1 MLQLQSRVKCLL
13 TGKAELAHIVHVHHL
28 DSAALL
34 QEKYPGVAFAK
45 ADTTAESIEPLIDE
59 LGVKILPTFKF
70 YAGGK
75 EVAQPIS
82 GYKKGPLEDAIK
94 QLAK

>member
-1 MLQLQSRVKCLL
+1 M
-13 TGKAELAHIVHVHHL
+13 HHP
-28 DSAALL
+28 DRTELL

-45 ADTTAESIEPLIDE
+45 ADTTADTIEPLIND

-70 YAGGK
+70 YSNGK

-82 GYKKGPLEDAIK
+82 GYKKGPLEEAVK
-94 QLAK
+94 QIAK